1 MMTNVSYK
9 VLKSNIIKALD
20 PIIEGSM
27 QFVVDYPKLSDLTEE
42 MNLLPL
48 NVGLESAQI
57 LPDLIPYLSEY
68 FYDTQL
74 EWIDNTKFSTVL
86 TFIDTTGLD
95 RVALDLLDDL
105 KSEET
110 DIDRTKIVAK
120 LVADYPCYF
129 ATIVSYQNNNPKY
142 LGKPSYEIS
151 CRANKVVI
159 RSSDY
164 QYNPK
169 DMS

>member
-27 QFVVDYPKLSDLTEE
+27 QFIVDYPKLSDLTEE

-86 TFIDTTGLD
+86 TFIEYVPLF
-95 RVALDLLDDL
+95 L
-105 KSEET
+105 K
-110 DIDRTKIVAK
+110 IIV
-120 LVADYPCYF
+120 P
-129 ATIVSYQNNNPKY
+129 
-142 LGKPSYEIS
+142 
-151 CRANKVVI
+151 
-159 RSSDY
+159 
-164 QYNPK
+164 
-169 DMS
+169 